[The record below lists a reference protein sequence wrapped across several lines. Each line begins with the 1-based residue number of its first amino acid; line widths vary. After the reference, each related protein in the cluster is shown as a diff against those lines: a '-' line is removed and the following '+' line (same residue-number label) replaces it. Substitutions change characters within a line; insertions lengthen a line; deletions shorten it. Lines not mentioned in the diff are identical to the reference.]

1 MTYKR
6 LSEVNEDDYGR
17 SVTFPRPA
25 SYDSGRRSFTGKLI
39 RVSKQPNPMGRA
51 EYTIVID
58 YGGPAYLRDSETFG
72 PLPGNYPIDV
82 RHLWREREPETHMIK
97 APCNAIPAR
106 GNNPFIPPTT

>member
-1 MTYKR
+1 MTNKR

-39 RVSKQPNPMGRA
+39 CVTKLSNSMGRTD
-51 EYTIVID
+51 YTIVIE

-82 RHLWREREPETHMIK
+82 RHTWREREPETHMIK
-97 APCNAIPAR
+97 APSNAPPAR
-106 GNNPFIPPTT
+106 SNNPFIPPTT